1 MPPDQ
6 EASWA
11 QPRDV
16 TSVDECY
23 FYHTMDIPGH
33 GTVRGDWDLRGR
45 EAAYLGNVDFRGK
58 RVLEIGT
65 ASGFLCFFMEA
76 MGAEMFAYDLSDQ
89 HDWDVVPLAGVNY
102 DDYIAQSRRLTRRLN
117 NGYWLAHKAF
127 RSQAK
132 VMYGTAY
139 DVPGGMGR
147 FDIATF
153 GSVLLHLRD
162 PFLALQRVTAH
173 IDDTVIVT
181 DLFPRFRGP
190 LLSLVER
197 LSASRLSR
205 FLPRAGSREPNDT
218 WWILSPALVSEYL
231 RILGFE
237 NTRVSFHQQ
246 LFGGRKVKLFTV
258 VGRRSGPAAR
268 QGVRA

>member
-1 MPPDQ
+1 MHK
-6 EASWA
+6 ASWA

-16 TSVDECY
+16 ASVDECY

-45 EAAYLGNVDFRGK
+45 QAAYLGGVDFRGK

-65 ASGFLCFFMEA
+65 ASGFLCFSMEA
-76 MGAEMFAYDLSDQ
+76 MGAAMFSYDLSDE
-89 HDWDVVPLAGVNY
+89 HDWDVVPYAGVNLE
-102 DDYIAQSRRLTRRLN
+102 DQIAASRRLIRKLN

-127 RSQAK
+127 RSNAK
-132 VMYGTAY
+132 VMYGPVY
-139 DVPGGMGR
+139 DVPGDIGR

-181 DLFPRFRGP
+181 DLFPRFKGP

-197 LSASRLSR
+197 FSASRLSR
-205 FLPRAGSREPNDT
+205 FLPNASRGEPSDT
-218 WWILSPALVSEYL
+218 WWILSPALITEYL
-231 RILGFE
+231 RVLGFE
-237 NTRVSFHQQ
+237 STRVSYHQQ
-246 LFGGRKVKLFTV
+246 LFRGKKVKLFTV
-258 VGRRSGPAAR
+258 VGQRSRPT
-268 QGVRA
+268 VR